1 MKISLRPC
9 SSCKCTTFQQSYFVA
24 VCPRRPSYM
33 GRGGIIFLINS
44 SVHLCDVCV
53 RARGAGADALSDR
66 LAVDFSFLFVCLFV
80 DQQFNQTS
88 YIGSLV
94 RLSWCLYCMYNFA
107 EADTWSVC
115 RDRVV
120 NDCGKIIFILLSFS
134 GSLAPSSRVLDR
146 LTYDKQVCV
155 QLPTYAENVALPTF
169 AAERCAAAPCF
180 CSRSIGPISSVHMGQ
195 TDTVPFHRPCSAYAD
210 GANKRRGHF

>member
-1 MKISLRPC
+1 
-9 SSCKCTTFQQSYFVA
+9 
-24 VCPRRPSYM
+24 
-33 GRGGIIFLINS
+33 
-44 SVHLCDVCV
+44 
-53 RARGAGADALSDR
+53 
-66 LAVDFSFLFVCLFV
+66 
-80 DQQFNQTS
+80 
-88 YIGSLV
+88 
-94 RLSWCLYCMYNFA
+94 MYNFA

-169 AAERCAAAPCF
+169 AAERCAVAPCF
-180 CSRSIGPISSVHMGQ
+180 CGAGRTAVDRYGLSPACIWDRRTPYRFIDPAPHMR
-195 TDTVPFHRPCSAYAD
+195 TVPIKGEVTF
-210 GANKRRGHF
+210 KRITISDYP